1 MTPRRNHLAA
11 GIAAML
17 LPTLR
22 SVAVESTN
30 SANTL
35 LAHPA
40 LPDAGPSLLR
50 VLGALALV
58 IGLFLGGVWMFRNG
72 RRFVFRRGR
81 SPGLKVLESHFLGG
95 RQALY
100 VVAYE
105 QQRFLVASTPT
116 GINLLSNLP
125 ALPEMVAETKEAP
138 VATPSFS
145 DALALVLKGQ
155 FAPKSGAVK

>member
-1 MTPRRNHLAA
+1 
-11 GIAAML
+11 ML
-17 LPTLR
+17 LPAL
-22 SVAVESTN
+22 SSMAVESTN
-30 SANTL
+30 SMNAL
-35 LAHPA
+35 LGHPS

-58 IGLFLGGVWMFRNG
+58 IGLFLGGVWVFRNG
-72 RRFVFRRGR
+72 RSLVFRRGR

-125 ALPEMVAETKEAP
+125 ALPETSCEPKEQTA
-138 VATPSFS
+138 ASPSFS
-145 DALALVLKGQ
+145 EALALVLKGQ
-155 FAPKSGAVK
+155 FAHKGGGAK